1 MTKNEPES
9 WYSLTNIKR
18 SSSNE
23 IFADAKASG
32 KSPWFSGHFP
42 GEPILPGVALLEM
55 VFDAI
60 KQECGE
66 NLKISGVK
74 RVKFKQII
82 KPGDK
87 IQIIARKKNA
97 NNSLYTFQVMVDSR
111 IACNGIMAVEKKV
124 SVQRHRS
131 CTRSEQPA

>member
-1 MTKNEPES
+1 MTKNEQES
-9 WYSLTNIKR
+9 WYSLSNIKR

-23 IFADAKASG
+23 ILADAMASG

-42 GEPILPGVALLEM
+42 GEPILPGVAMLGM

-60 KQECGE
+60 KQACGK
-66 NLKISGVK
+66 NIKISGVK

-87 IQIIARKKNA
+87 IQIIAREKNDD
-97 NNSLYTFQVMVDSR
+97 NT
-111 IACNGIMAVEKKV
+111 CNA
-124 SVQRHRS
+124 R
-131 CTRSEQPA
+131 

>member
-1 MTKNEPES
+1 MTKNDQES

-23 IFADAKASG
+23 IFADALASA

-42 GEPILPGVALLEM
+42 GEPILPGVAQLGM

-60 KQECGE
+60 NRACGK

-82 KPGDK
+82 KPSNK
-87 IQIIARKKNA
+87 IQIVARKKDND
-97 NNSLYTFQVMVDSR
+97 NGMYTFQIMVDSQV
-111 IACNGIMAVEKKV
+111 ACNGMMTMERK
-124 SVQRHRS
+124 
-131 CTRSEQPA
+131 

>member
-1 MTKNEPES
+1 MTKNERES
-9 WYSLTNIKR
+9 WYSLSNIKR

-23 IFADAKASG
+23 ILADAMASG

-42 GEPILPGVALLEM
+42 GEPILPGVAMLGM

-60 KQECGE
+60 KQACGK
-66 NLKISGVK
+66 NIKISGVK

-87 IQIIARKKNA
+87 IQIIAREKNDD
-97 NNSLYTFQVMVDSR
+97 NSLYTFQIMVDSR
-111 IACNGIMAVEKKV
+111 IACNGIMTVEKMI
-124 SVQRHRS
+124 
-131 CTRSEQPA
+131 

>member
-1 MTKNEPES
+1 MTKNEQES
-9 WYSLTNIKR
+9 WYSLSNIKR

-23 IFADAKASG
+23 ILADAMASG

-42 GEPILPGVALLEM
+42 GEPILPGVAMLGM

-60 KQECGE
+60 KQACGK
-66 NLKISGVK
+66 NIKISGVK

-87 IQIIARKKNA
+87 IQIIAREKNDD
-97 NNSLYTFQVMVDSR
+97 NSLYTFQIMVDSR
-111 IACNGIMAVEKKV
+111 IACNGIMTVEKMI
-124 SVQRHRS
+124 
-131 CTRSEQPA
+131 

>member
-1 MTKNEPES
+1 MTKNEQES
-9 WYSLTNIKR
+9 WYSLSNIKR

-23 IFADAKASG
+23 ILADAMASG

-42 GEPILPGVALLEM
+42 GEPILPGVAMLGM

-60 KQECGE
+60 KQACGK
-66 NLKISGVK
+66 NIKISGVK

-87 IQIIARKKNA
+87 IQIIAREKNDD
-97 NNSLYTFQVMVDSR
+97 NSLYTFQIMVDSQ
-111 IACNGIMAVEKKV
+111 IACNGIMTVEKMI
-124 SVQRHRS
+124 
-131 CTRSEQPA
+131 

>member
-1 MTKNEPES
+1 MTKNERES

-23 IFADAKASG
+23 ILADAIASG
-32 KSPWFSGHFP
+32 NSPWFSGHFP
-42 GEPILPGVALLEM
+42 GEPILPGVALLGM

-60 KQECGE
+60 KQACGK
-66 NLKISGVK
+66 NLKISGIK

-87 IQIIARKKNA
+87 IQILASKKNDD
-97 NNSLYTFQVMVDSR
+97 NGLYTFQVMVDSQ
-111 IACNGIMAVEKKV
+111 IACNGIMTVEKNELK
-124 SVQRHRS
+124 
-131 CTRSEQPA
+131 

>member
-1 MTKNEPES
+1 MTKNERES

-23 IFADAKASG
+23 IIADAIASG

-42 GEPILPGVALLEM
+42 GEPILPGVALLGM

-60 KQECGE
+60 KQAYGK
-66 NLKISGVK
+66 NLKVFGVK

-82 KPGDK
+82 KPSDK
-87 IQIIARKKNA
+87 IQIIAREKNGD
-97 NNSLYTFQVMVDSR
+97 NSLYTFQVIVDSQ
-111 IACNGIMAVEKKV
+111 IACNGIMTVEQK
-124 SVQRHRS
+124 
-131 CTRSEQPA
+131 

>member
-1 MTKNEPES
+1 MTNKNRES

-23 IFADAKASG
+23 ILADATASG

-42 GEPILPGVALLEM
+42 GEPILPGVALLGM
-55 VFDAI
+55 VFDSINQA
-60 KQECGE
+60 CGKK
-66 NLKISGVK
+66 LKISGVK

-87 IQIIARKKNA
+87 IQIIASKKNGD
-97 NNSLYTFQVMVDSR
+97 NSLYTFQVMVDSK
-111 IACNGIMAVEKKV
+111 IACNGIMIVEKN
-124 SVQRHRS
+124 
-131 CTRSEQPA
+131 

>member
-1 MTKNEPES
+1 MTNNEREN
-9 WYSLTNIKR
+9 WYSLSNIKR

-23 IFADAKASG
+23 ILADAIVSG

-42 GEPILPGVALLEM
+42 GEPILPGVALLGM

-60 KQECGE
+60 NQTCNK
-66 NLKISGVK
+66 NLIISGVK

-87 IQIIARKKNA
+87 IQIIAKKNDD
-97 NNSLYTFQVMVDSR
+97 NSLYTFQVMVDSQ
-111 IACNGIMAVEKKV
+111 IACNGIMTVENK
-124 SVQRHRS
+124 
-131 CTRSEQPA
+131 

>member
-1 MTKNEPES
+1 MTRNEQES
-9 WYSLTNIKR
+9 WYSLSNIKR

-23 IFADAKASG
+23 ILADAIVSG

-42 GEPILPGVALLEM
+42 GEPILPGVAQLGM

-60 KQECGE
+60 KQACGK

-74 RVKFKQII
+74 RIKFKHII

-87 IQIIARKKNA
+87 IQIIAKEKIDD
-97 NNSLYTFQVMVDSR
+97 NSLYTFQVTVASQ
-111 IACNGIMAVEKKV
+111 IACNGIMTVEKMI
-124 SVQRHRS
+124 
-131 CTRSEQPA
+131 

>member
-1 MTKNEPES
+1 MTKNERES

-23 IFADAKASG
+23 IIADAIASG

-42 GEPILPGVALLEM
+42 GEPILPGVALLGM

-60 KQECGE
+60 KQACGK

-82 KPGDK
+82 KPSDK
-87 IQIIARKKNA
+87 IQIIAREKN
-97 NNSLYTFQVMVDSR
+97 NDNSLYTFQVIVDSQ
-111 IACNGIMAVEKKV
+111 IACNGIMTVEQK
-124 SVQRHRS
+124 
-131 CTRSEQPA
+131 

>member
-1 MTKNEPES
+1 MTKNEQES
-9 WYSLTNIKR
+9 WYSLSNIKR

-23 IFADAKASG
+23 ILADAMASG

-42 GEPILPGVALLEM
+42 GEPILPGVAMLGM

-60 KQECGE
+60 KQACGK
-66 NLKISGVK
+66 NIKISGVK

-87 IQIIARKKNA
+87 IQIIAREKNDD
-97 NNSLYTFQVMVDSR
+97 NSLYTFQIMVDSQ
-111 IACNGIMAVEKKV
+111 IACNGIMTVEK
-124 SVQRHRS
+124 
-131 CTRSEQPA
+131 

>member
-1 MTKNEPES
+1 MTKNERES

-23 IFADAKASG
+23 IFADAIASG

-42 GEPILPGVALLEM
+42 GEPILPGVALLGM
-55 VFDAI
+55 VFDTINQA
-60 KQECGE
+60 CGK
-66 NLKISGVK
+66 NFITSGVK

-87 IQIIARKKNA
+87 IQIIAREKNGD
-97 NNSLYTFQVMVDSR
+97 NSLYTFQVMVDSK
-111 IACNGIMAVEKKV
+111 IACTGIMTVENK
-124 SVQRHRS
+124 
-131 CTRSEQPA
+131 

>member
-1 MTKNEPES
+1 MTKNERES
-9 WYSLTNIKR
+9 WYFLTNIKR

-23 IFADAKASG
+23 ILADAIASG

-42 GEPILPGVALLEM
+42 GEPILPGVALLGM

-60 KQECGE
+60 NQACNK
-66 NLKISGVK
+66 NLIISGVK

-87 IQIIARKKNA
+87 IQIIVRGKNDD
-97 NNSLYTFQVMVDSR
+97 NSLYTFQVMVDSR
-111 IACNGIMAVEKKV
+111 VACNGIMTVEPV
-124 SVQRHRS
+124 SKRPLLSDIGVRLKF
-131 CTRSEQPA
+131 

>member
-1 MTKNEPES
+1 MTKNERES
-9 WYSLTNIKR
+9 WYSLSNIKR

-23 IFADAKASG
+23 ILADAMASG

-42 GEPILPGVALLEM
+42 GEPILPGVAMLGM

-60 KQECGE
+60 KQACGK
-66 NLKISGVK
+66 NIKISGVK

-87 IQIIARKKNA
+87 IQIIAREKNDD
-97 NNSLYTFQVMVDSR
+97 NSLYTFQIMVYSR
-111 IACNGIMAVEKKV
+111 IACNGIMTVE
-124 SVQRHRS
+124 
-131 CTRSEQPA
+131 TMI

>member
-23 IFADAKASG
+23 ILADAIASG

-42 GEPILPGVALLEM
+42 GEPILPGVAQLGM

-60 KQECGE
+60 WQACGI

-87 IQIIARKKNA
+87 IQIIASKKNDDK
-97 NNSLYTFQVMVDSR
+97 NLYAFQVMVDSQ
-111 IACNGIMAVEKKV
+111 IACNGIMTVGKND
-124 SVQRHRS
+124 
-131 CTRSEQPA
+131 

>member
-1 MTKNEPES
+1 MTDNERES

-23 IFADAKASG
+23 IIAHAVAYD

-42 GEPILPGVALLEM
+42 GEPILPGVAQLGM
-55 VFDAI
+55 VFDTICQAYG
-60 KQECGE
+60 K
-66 NLKISGVK
+66 NFKISEIK

-87 IQIIARKKNA
+87 IQIIAGKRNDDR
-97 NNSLYTFQVMVDSR
+97 NIYTFQVMIDSK
-111 IACNGIMAVEKKV
+111 IVCNGIMTIENND
-124 SVQRHRS
+124 
-131 CTRSEQPA
+131 

>member
-1 MTKNEPES
+1 MTKNERES
-9 WYSLTNIKR
+9 WYSLSNIKR

-23 IFADAKASG
+23 ILADVITSG

-42 GEPILPGVALLEM
+42 GEPILPGVAQLGM

-60 KQECGE
+60 KQACGN

-74 RVKFKQII
+74 RVKFKKII

-87 IQIIARKKNA
+87 IQIIASKKND
-97 NNSLYTFQVMVDSR
+97 NNKLYTFKVMVDAQ
-111 IACNGIMAVEKKV
+111 IACNGIMSVEKNDSK
-124 SVQRHRS
+124 
-131 CTRSEQPA
+131 

>member
-1 MTKNEPES
+1 MTKHERES

-23 IFADAKASG
+23 IFADAIASG

-42 GEPILPGVALLEM
+42 GEPILPGIAQLGM

-60 KQECGE
+60 KQACGK
-66 NLKISGVK
+66 NLNISGVK

-82 KPGDK
+82 KPSDK
-87 IQIIARKKNA
+87 IQIIVRGKNDD
-97 NNSLYTFQVMVDSR
+97 NSLYTFQVMVDSR
-111 IACNGIMAVEKKV
+111 VACNGIMTVEPV
-124 SVQRHRS
+124 SKRPLLSDIGVRLKF
-131 CTRSEQPA
+131 

>member
-1 MTKNEPES
+1 MTKNEQES
-9 WYSLTNIKR
+9 WYTLTNIKR

-23 IFADAKASG
+23 ILADAIASV

-42 GEPILPGVALLEM
+42 GEPILPGVALLGM

-60 KQECGE
+60 KQACGK
-66 NLKISGVK
+66 NFIISGVK

-87 IQIIARKKNA
+87 IQIIAREKNGD
-97 NNSLYTFQVMVDSR
+97 NSLYTFQVMVDSH
-111 IACNGIMAVEKKV
+111 IACNGIITVEQMIDNNMMH
-124 SVQRHRS
+124 S
-131 CTRSEQPA
+131 

>member
-1 MTKNEPES
+1 MTKNEQES
-9 WYSLTNIKR
+9 WYSLSNIKR

-23 IFADAKASG
+23 ILADAMASG

-42 GEPILPGVALLEM
+42 GEPILPGVAMLGM

-60 KQECGE
+60 KQACGK
-66 NLKISGVK
+66 NIKISGVK

-87 IQIIARKKNA
+87 IQIIAREKSDD
-97 NNSLYTFQVMVDSR
+97 NSLYTFQIMVDSQ
-111 IACNGIMAVEKKV
+111 IACNGIMTVEKMI
-124 SVQRHRS
+124 
-131 CTRSEQPA
+131 